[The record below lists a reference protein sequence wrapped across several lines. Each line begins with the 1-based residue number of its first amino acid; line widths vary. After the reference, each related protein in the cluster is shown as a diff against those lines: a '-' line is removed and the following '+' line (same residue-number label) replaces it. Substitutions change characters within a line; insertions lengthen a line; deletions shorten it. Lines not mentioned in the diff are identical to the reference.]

1 MNPVQPVQTVKLV
14 DNNVIVSQ
22 TTDLQTYIKAQQ
34 SQIAMLN
41 TQSAQIAARITA
53 ILTHLNELVPAPA
66 APEVVTPQA

>member
-53 ILTHLNELVPAPA
+53 ILNHLNELVPAPVSNPA
-66 APEVVTPQA
+66 PQA